1 MFPAA
6 RIQAERQETMENADK
21 RGFEVNYN
29 GEVIKPGEVM
39 VPFEYTVGEAANC
52 TNPECIK
59 TLRQGGKNFKAIYK
73 AVPEEW
79 AKDAKAAFNLVENE
93 TLGYYA
99 ISNSVSMDSAKD
111 EYNLDLVS
119 VQSAEAAVMEEYDR
133 DETLNTFIELMNTL
147 IQKSAK
153 IAYAVLLLHTGIK
166 GEAFYDRMKLSRN
179 PANLVRQQAKDILC
193 KGLANLDVASLRGY
207 KNQFEEEYRAE
218 AYKLL
223 DQIIKMYK

>member
-1 MFPAA
+1 M
-6 RIQAERQETMENADK
+6 TK
-21 RGFEVNYN
+21 RVKRFTVNYN
-29 GEVIKPGEVM
+29 GEAIKPGEVM
-39 VPFEYTVGEAANC
+39 VPFEYTEGNVANC
-52 TNPECIK
+52 TNTECIK
-59 TLRQGGKNFKAIYK
+59 TIKLGQTGRSFKVVYK

-166 GEAFYDRMKLSRN
+166 GEAFYDRMTLSRH